1 MDLAIRTF
9 FMSAIEQIK
18 KVKKFTDI
26 SLAFEPNPINGDLSV
41 LKDDRAIQNSIKNIV
56 MTTPKE
62 AGFNM
67 DFGSTITDLLFDFQ
81 DEDTKVLLEM
91 EIRRAIIF
99 NEPRVDDLKV
109 EVYPSIDQ
117 YAIVASIQYKIVGL
131 DKIITFDQIL
141 TPTG

>member
-1 MDLAIRTF
+1 
-9 FMSAIEQIK
+9 MSKVYQTKKIK
-18 KVKKFTDI
+18 KFVDI

-67 DFGSTITDLLFDFQ
+67 DFGSRITDMLFDFQ
-81 DEDTKVLLEM
+81 DTDTKVILEM
-91 EIRRAIIF
+91 EIRRAILF

-109 EVYPSIDQ
+109 QVNSSIDQ
-117 YAIVASIQYKIVGL
+117 NAIVATVQYRIVGL
-131 DKIITFDQIL
+131 DKIIIFDQIL